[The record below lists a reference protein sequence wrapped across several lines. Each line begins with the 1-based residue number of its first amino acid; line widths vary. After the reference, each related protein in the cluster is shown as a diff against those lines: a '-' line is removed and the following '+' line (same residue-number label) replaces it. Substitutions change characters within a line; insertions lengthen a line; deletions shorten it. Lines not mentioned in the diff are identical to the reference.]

1 MDSSVT
7 NMNKGRTHVQL
18 PRTATLEESVHS
30 LKTIKLSTA
39 QVTMLEI
46 QIYRPKEKIYSPD

>member
-1 MDSSVT
+1 MKAHLT
-7 NMNKGRTHVQL
+7 THIQL
-18 PRTATLEESVHS
+18 LRTATLEESVDS
-30 LKTIKLSTA
+30 LKTIKLSTS